1 MSRKLALIIGNSE
14 FEDRNLAQLVTPDA
28 DVNALAEV
36 KSHSPGIGEFDE
48 VVP

>member
-36 KSHSPGIGEFDE
+36 FAPQRLAVSMK
-48 VVP
+48 